1 MRNEDKRN
9 ERERK
14 INIGSGL
21 REFFPVNALQFP
33 GPRECAFISIVLCF
47 L

>member
-1 MRNEDKRN
+1 MKIKEPRK
-9 ERERK
+9 RK

-21 REFFPVNALQFP
+21 GEFFPVNALQFP
-33 GPRECAFISIVLCF
+33 GPRECAFISVVLCF